1 MLNKLNNV
9 ELFFQKNLKN
19 KKFLRSSF
27 FAKIF
32 SILNKGNNYWHLAA
46 KSQDIELLNIVKDF
60 NNKSDIN
67 SYNKDGILPI
77 HQYLSAIV
85 KFGDEDN
92 EFHPYFDFN
101 EEFFNLFLDEKP
113 DLNKFWLKP
122 IYSSWLALK
131 EEKSKKVNHVI
142 ATTFKFNF
150 PSLKIVGYPSEM
162 LFLIFRDIFL
172 YHEVTERVYNKN
184 FATYE
189 KIFLKLFTFDQKD
202 IRAKIESQKMSHT
215 QTVNAFHL
223 SHISDFMIVYIASI
237 RDFHCILPLL
247 KSPVLDFSRQN
258 NNDGLTV
265 LHNLFGKINTFY
277 DRLPE
282 TLLEKV
288 LSNLAE
294 NPNFSLKHLEIP
306 NHLGSS
312 PISILRKSS
321 QPVVAYFKTI
331 KLYQEISKNMEQVA
345 DENKDNIPLDDE
357 GYEESEEDEM
367 NWRI

>member
-1 MLNKLNNV
+1 MLNKLNKI
-9 ELFFQKNLKN
+9 EMFFQKNLKS
-19 KKFLRSSF
+19 KTFLRTDF

-32 SILNKGNNYWHLAA
+32 SILNKGNNYWHLLA
-46 KSQDIELLNIVKDF
+46 KSQDIELLNIVKDL
-60 NNKSDIN
+60 NKKYEIN
-67 SYNKDGILPI
+67 SYNKEGILPI

-85 KFGDEDN
+85 KFGDEEN

-101 EEFFNLFLDEKP
+101 EEFFNLFLEQNP

-122 IYSSWLALK
+122 IYSSWLKLK
-131 EEKSKKVNHVI
+131 EEKSKKVNHI
-142 ATTFKFNF
+142 IETTFKFNF

-172 YHEVTERVYNKN
+172 YHEVPENVFNKN
-184 FATYE
+184 YPIYE
-189 KIFLKLFTFDQKD
+189 KIFLRLFNFDEKD
-202 IRAKIESQKMSHT
+202 IRAKIESQKNPEFNKVKYFPS
-215 QTVNAFHL
+215 

-237 RDFHCILPLL
+237 RDFYCILPLL
-247 KSPVLDFSRQN
+247 KSQFLDFNRQN

-282 TLLEKV
+282 SLLDKV

-331 KLYQEISKNMEQVA
+331 KLHQEISKNMDKVLE
-345 DENKDNIPLDDE
+345 ENKETSSLDE
-357 GYEESEEDEM
+357 EEESPEDEIS
-367 NWRI
+367 WRI